1 MIYETFTFDN
11 LSQSKRLV
19 DRFKDEAKFSL
30 DDLKKAAPGKLDDSI
45 AMEKL
50 VLLLEHHKI
59 LAKLDKEDIY
69 FMPCVLKNATEE
81 ELKKENIMCS
91 DDIAPLMI
99 YYKCGYIPL
108 GIFSTLITAL
118 ISKKKEDEW
127 KCEDYP
133 KRNKVKFDVGAD
145 RDELTL
151 IGRPTVMEVHLHR
164 MDKQLN
170 AQVCSDIRVTLENT
184 LTEVHSSMKYCPSVN
199 FQYRF
204 KCPCQRTGDHL
215 SEISGKYL
223 HCLKA
228 PKKKTKEEPK
238 DELRRFPKEEKYT
251 NWFGECASSGRACN
265 T

>member
-11 LSQSKRLV
+11 LNQSKRLAN
-19 DRFKDEAKFSL
+19 RFKDEAKFSL
-30 DDLKKAAPGKLDDSI
+30 DDLKEAAPGKQYDSI

-50 VLLLEHHKI
+50 VLLLKHHKI

-81 ELKKENIMCS
+81 ELKKESIMCS

-99 YYKCGYIPL
+99 CYKCGYIPL

-118 ISKKKEDEW
+118 IW

-151 IGRPTVMEVHLHR
+151 ISRPTVMEVHLHR

-170 AQVCSDIRVTLENT
+170 AQVCSYIRVTLENT
-184 LTEVHSSMKYCPSVN
+184 LTEVHSCMKYCPSVN
-199 FQYRF
+199 FQYHF
-204 KCPCQRTGDHL
+204 KCPCQHTGDHL

-238 DELRRFPKEEKYT
+238 EEPRRFSKEEKYT
-251 NWFGECASSGRACN
+251 NWFSEGTSSGRACN